1 MEKICLDTDIA
12 LDFLRGEQNC
22 VEKLKYYAAR
32 EEICISTLTLI
43 YLLSTIRK
51 QDVAHSFAN
60 SVTILDLTANS
71 ARLASRLIH
80 ELKEKGYSPKNIDN
94 VLTAAICMS
103 NNAFLITKDR
113 TKFEGIKGLKLV

>member
-12 LDFLRGEQNC
+12 FDFLRGEQNT

-32 EEICISTLTLI
+32 EEICISALTLI
-43 YLLSTIRK
+43 HLLTVIRK
-51 QDVAHSFAN
+51 QEVAQSFSN
-60 SVTILDLTANS
+60 SVTILDLTAKS
-71 ARLASRLIH
+71 ARLASRLMQ
-80 ELKEKGYSPKNIDN
+80 ELKEKGYSSKNIDS

-113 TKFEGIKGLKLV
+113 AKFEGIKGLKLV